1 MKKVLLSI
9 AASAVFAIVTLGQA
23 PQGFKYQA
31 VVRDASNSILSNQ
44 PVGFQLSILE
54 DSITGISIYSETFT
68 PTSNSYGIINIE
80 IGTGTTVDDFSLIN
94 WANNSYFLETAIDV
108 NGGSSYVV
116 MGTNQ
121 FKSVP
126 YALHSK
132 TVEIDTDEQ
141 MLSYDNISGEL
152 AISNGNTITLPMTT
166 GGDNWGSQAAETDST
181 LLGDGTSAN
190 PLSVQGDFTDNQNL
204 TGASLTGTSL
214 QIDIENGASAI
225 VDLAPLQD
233 GVDDADNDPTNEI
246 ELPANGNTNDVL
258 TWDGTEWIAQA
269 NLGGTDADWSIDGSG
284 NMSNANIGDVSIGV
298 DATINGVTVGKGNG
312 NISSNTAL
320 GETALFNN
328 GTGATF
334 AFHSSNNT
342 ATGFNALYS
351 NTTGYSNTAN
361 GYEAL
366 YSNTT
371 GNRNTAF
378 GYSALYFNTTGTYN
392 TANGYEALYSNTEGS
407 YNTSNGYYSLQS
419 NTTGLQ
425 NTSIGYNSL
434 QSNTIGDYNTASGSW
449 ALSYNTEGNSNTAI
463 GRSALSYNTEG
474 NSNVAVGIKALFNN
488 SDRSN
493 LVAIGDSALFNNG
506 VGATVSVQATRN
518 TAVGSKTL
526 YSNTTGSAN
535 TANGHESLFS
545 NTTGSNNTANGHK
558 ALQYNTTGGYNTA
571 NGDFALRFNT
581 EGQFNTAIGSS
592 ALQSNTIGNNNVAIG
607 RNAGYNPDTGNL
619 NTFIGY
625 NATGVS
631 GVLNNATAIGANSS
645 VSSDNTIQLGDAQ
658 ITTVNTSG
666 ALTTGAVTYPNTDG
680 SAGQILA
687 TDGAGNLS
695 FQTDNV
701 DDLDADPNNEIQT
714 ISRSGTTVTLS
725 NSGGTFQDS
734 VGVYT
739 AGPGINIVNNVV
751 SVKDTIATIGLHP
764 ELGGYVFWVSPDGK
778 HGLVVETQD
787 QGTGNWYNAQN
798 MISNPANHSPE
809 GQNYR
814 DWRMPTAYELNEI
827 HIQQGA
833 IGNISSGSYWSST
846 EIANELA
853 RSQVLLTG
861 SIESFQMVEQH
872 IIRAVRVFTA
882 IAIPAF

>member
-1 MKKVLLSI
+1 MKKTILSVI
-9 AASAVFAIVTLGQA
+9 ASAAISITTLGQA

-31 VVRDASNSILSNQ
+31 VVRDASNTILTDQ
-44 PVGFQLSILE
+44 LVGFQLSILE

-68 PTSNSYGIINIE
+68 PTSNAYGIINIE
-80 IGTGTTVDDFSLIN
+80 IGTGTTVDDFSAID

-116 MGTNQ
+116 MGTDQ

-132 TVEIDTDEQ
+132 TVENDTDEQ
-141 MLSYDNISGEL
+141 ILSYDNVSGEL
-152 AISNGNTITLPMTT
+152 TISNGNTITLPMTT

-181 LLGDGTSAN
+181 LLGDGTSAS
-190 PLSVQGDFTDNQNL
+190 PLSVQGDFTDNQDL

-214 QIDIENGASAI
+214 QIDIENGTSTT

-246 ELPANGNTNDVL
+246 ELPVSGNTNDVL
-258 TWDGTEWIAQA
+258 TWDGTEWIAQV
-269 NLGGTDADWSIDGSG
+269 NLGGADADWSIDGSG
-284 NMSNANIGDVSIGV
+284 NMSNSNSGTVSIGV
-298 DATINGVTVGKGNG
+298 DATVNGVTVGQGNG
-312 NISSNTAL
+312 NIPSNTAL
-320 GETALFNN
+320 GETALYNN

-334 AFHSSNNT
+334 AFHAKNNT
-342 ATGFNALYS
+342 AVGFNALYS
-351 NTTGYSNTAN
+351 NTTGYSNTAS
-361 GYEAL
+361 GYSALNDNTTGYRNTAIGHRSL
-366 YSNTT
+366 YSNTI
-371 GNRNTAF
+371 GI
-378 GYSALYFNTTGTYN
+378 YN
-392 TANGYEALYSNTEGS
+392 TANGYDALYSNTEGS

-419 NTTGLQ
+419 NTTGIQ
-425 NTSIGYNSL
+425 NTSSGYNSL
-434 QSNTIGDYNTASGSW
+434 QANTTGDYNTSSGSW
-449 ALSYNTEGNSNTAI
+449 SLSYNTEGNSNTAI
-463 GRSALSYNTEG
+463 GRSALSGNTTG
-474 NSNVAVGIKALFNN
+474 NSNVAVGTKALFHNTEK
-488 SDRSN
+488 SN

-526 YSNTTGSAN
+526 YSNTTGAAN
-535 TANGHESLFS
+535 TANGHEALFS

-592 ALQSNTIGNNNVAIG
+592 ALQNNTTGNNNVAIG

-631 GVLNNATAIGANSS
+631 GALNNATAIGANSS

-680 SAGQILA
+680 SSGQVLT

-725 NSGGTFQDS
+725 NGGGTFQDS
-734 VGVYT
+734 IGVYT
-739 AGPGINIVNNVV
+739 AGPGINIVNNVISTAEPV
-751 SVKDTIATIGLHP
+751 YSIGLWP
-764 ELGGYVFWVSPDGK
+764 ELGGYVFWVSADGK
-778 HGLVVETQD
+778 RGLVAETQD
-787 QGTGNWYNAQN
+787 QGTGNWYDAQN
-798 MISNPANHSPE
+798 VISDPASHSVD
-809 GQNYR
+809 GQNFR
-814 DWRMPTAYELNEI
+814 DWRMPTKYELDEMY
-827 HIQQGA
+827 QQMGL
-833 IGNISSGSYWSST
+833 IGNFGSGNYWSST
-846 EIANELA
+846 EDIGNNAWK
-853 RSQVLLTG
+853 Q
-861 SIESFQMVEQH
+861 SFFDGNQYSGGTDGDD
-872 IIRAVRVFTA
+872 IYRCVRDFE
-882 IAIPAF
+882 